1 MNVAPAGVPPRT
13 PPALS
18 PRKRRLRRTVTL
30 LVAALFAGGTVGW
43 VAYLKS
49 RPTQYRPDEL
59 NRDIT
64 SGLERNLPP
73 EAPRPKLTDVTRAAG
88 LVDFRNFTGDRSSQ
102 LPEDVGPGLAWG
114 DFDNDGDDDL
124 LLVSAGGALSIPAE
138 QLQPCALFENFGQG
152 KFRKVEAFPELR
164 IRGMGTAWGDYDGD
178 GFLDLAITGYDSL
191 VLLHNDGGTGMFTR
205 DPRLP
210 DLKGFWSSAA
220 WGDFDND
227 RRLDLYVCNYVQ
239 YVANEAERSQ
249 VSQQIGTAVPYTLN
263 PSSYPPGL
271 NALFHQQADGS
282 FVNVAAKLKV
292 QNPEGRSL
300 GGVWHDFDQDGWLDL
315 YIAND
320 VSDNVLYRNVGGRLE
335 DISHP
340 AWVADYRSAMGL
352 AIGDFD
358 RDGDDD
364 ILVTHWVA
372 QENALY
378 ENLLVNY
385 NARTSATNASAA
397 PDQLAEKKSR
407 FVFVDIADQKGIGQ
421 VALPF
426 VGWGTEFVDLD
437 QDGWLDL
444 LAVNGSTLEADGP
457 PPKQLQSQEAFVFWN
472 QRGQFFHN
480 LAPLNASLSE
490 KHSSRGLACADFDN
504 DGDMDFAIAD
514 LFEGVRL
521 FRNDMA
527 AGHWLKVRLKSKNA
541 NSQANG
547 FGDGSTV
554 IAWVGGAPLRRS
566 VTGVSYLSQSSHTL
580 HWGLGAA
587 TRVDRLEVRW
597 YAGGTNIYEGLDA
610 NTTYECVEGETVP
623 RRVQAGPAAETRNPD
638 SHTQAGTSPANP
650 APADEK
656 QRLLQ
661 FWSLQRAAMNAMK
674 VEKDNPKAI
683 RLFREAIVLNPK
695 HEDSRYYLGLCLAA
709 QRDIDG
715 ALTSLAELQKLNPQS
730 HRAWQQWGVVQATFA
745 KSAADLAAAE
755 AALQRAHSLNPE
767 ETGALLVLGEVAL
780 LRGDTRLAD
789 ERLAAATLTNP
800 KAIGGFFLR
809 GYVAWK
815 RGEEATAKQFLEQ
828 TRTAR
833 GPDWQPKG
841 ATSEGDVKQKQH
853 LESSPLAS
861 FWLEWDGQPD
871 PAPAFAALDRRLT
884 AP

>member
-1 MNVAPAGVPPRT
+1 MNAPPASGPPKN

-18 PRKRRLRRTVTL
+18 PRKRRLRRTITL
-30 LVAALFAGGTVGW
+30 LVAALFTGGIVGW
-43 VAYLKS
+43 VVYLKS
-49 RPTQYRPDEL
+49 RPTQYRPDEQSQ
-59 NRDIT
+59 DIT
-64 SGLERNLPP
+64 SALVRNLPA
-73 EAPRPKLTDVTRAAG
+73 ESPRPKLTDVTREAG
-88 LVDFRNFTGDRSSQ
+88 LAEFRNFTGVRTSQ
-102 LPEDVGPGLAWG
+102 LPEDMGPGLAWG

-124 LLVSAGGALSIPAE
+124 LLVSAGGALNIPAE
-138 QLQPCALFENFGQG
+138 QLQPCALYENLGHG
-152 KFRKVEAFPELR
+152 KFRKAGAFPELR
-164 IRGMGTAWGDYDGD
+164 IHGMGVAWGDYDGD
-178 GFLDLAITGYDSL
+178 GFLDLAITGYDAL
-191 VLLHNDGGTGMFTR
+191 VLLHNDGGTGKFTR

-210 DLKGFWSSAA
+210 DLKGFWSSPA

-239 YVANEAERSQ
+239 YTVNEAERGKL
-249 VSQQIGTAVPYTLN
+249 SQQIGTAVPYTLN
-263 PSSYPPGL
+263 PSSYPGGL
-271 NALFHQQADGS
+271 NALFQQRADGS
-282 FVNVAAKLKV
+282 FVNVAAELKV

-320 VSDNVLYRNVGGRLE
+320 VSDNVLYRNLGGRFE

-364 ILVTHWVA
+364 MHVTHWVA

-378 ENLLVNY
+378 ENLLVNRVALR
-385 NARTSATNASAA
+385 NAGNSSTTNQAA
-397 PDQLAEKKSR
+397 AKKSPV
-407 FVFVDIADQKGIGQ
+407 VFVDIADQKGLGQ
-421 VALPF
+421 IALPF

-437 QDGWLDL
+437 HDGWLDL
-444 LAVNGSTLEADGP
+444 LAVNGSTLEAEGP
-457 PPKQLQSQEAFVFWN
+457 PPKKLQSQETFVFWN

-490 KHSSRGLACADFDN
+490 KHSSRGLACTDFDN

-514 LFEGVRL
+514 LYEGVRL

-527 AGHWLKVRLKSKNA
+527 TGHWLKVRLKSKNA
-541 NSQANG
+541 NSHANG
-547 FGDGSTV
+547 FGDGSTA
-554 IAWVGGAPLRRS
+554 IAWVGNVPLRRS
-566 VTGVSYLSQSSHTL
+566 VTGVSFLSQSSHTL
-580 HWGLGAA
+580 HWGLGST

-597 YAGGTNIYEGLDA
+597 HTGGTNIYEGLEA
-610 NTTYECVEGETVP
+610 NTTYECVEGESVP
-623 RRVQAGPAAETRNPD
+623 RRVAATI
-638 SHTQAGTSPANP
+638 
-650 APADEK
+650 PADEK

-661 FWSLQRAAMNAMK
+661 FWNIQRAAMNAMK

-683 RLFREAIVLNPK
+683 RLFREAIELNPK
-695 HEDSRYYLGLCLAA
+695 HEDSRYYLGLCLAS
-709 QRDIDG
+709 QGDTDS
-715 ALTSLAELQKLNPQS
+715 ALATLAGLQHLNPQS
-730 HRAWQQWGVVQATFA
+730 HRAWQQWGVVRATFA
-745 KSAADLAAAE
+745 KSTADLAAAE

-780 LRGDTRLAD
+780 LRGDTKLAD
-789 ERLAAATLTNP
+789 ERLAAATHTNP

-815 RGEEATAKQFLEQ
+815 RGDDASAKQFLEQ

-841 ATSEGDVKQKQH
+841 TTSEGDVQRKQH
-853 LESSPLAS
+853 AEPSPLARH
-861 FWLEWDGQPD
+861 WEIWDGISE
-871 PAPAFAALDRRLT
+871 PAKTYVSLEDQLQRPR
-884 AP
+884 

>member
-1 MNVAPAGVPPRT
+1 MNVAPAGVPPRNR
-13 PPALS
+13 PALS

-30 LVAALFAGGTVGW
+30 LVATLFAGGIVGW
-43 VAYLKS
+43 VFYLKS

-64 SGLERNLPP
+64 SALERNLPP

-88 LVDFRNFTGDRSSQ
+88 LADFRNFTGDRSSQ

-124 LLVSAGGALSIPAE
+124 LLVSAGGAMNSAAE
-138 QLQPCALFENFGQG
+138 QLQPCALYENLGDG
-152 KFRKVEAFPELR
+152 KFRKVEAFPQLR
-164 IRGMGTAWGDYDGD
+164 IHGMGVAWGDYDGD
-178 GFLDLAITGYDSL
+178 GRLDLAITGYDSL
-191 VLLHNDGGTGMFTR
+191 GLLHNDGGTGKFTR

-210 DLKGFWSSAA
+210 DLKGFWSSPA

-227 RRLDLYVCNYVQ
+227 RRLDLYVGSYVQ
-239 YVANEAERSQ
+239 YVVNEAERDK

-263 PSSYPPGL
+263 PSSYQPGL

-282 FVNVAAKLKV
+282 FVNVAAELKV
-292 QNPEGRSL
+292 QNPDGRSL
-300 GGVWHDFDQDGWLDL
+300 GGVWHDFDQDGWIDL

-320 VSDNVLYRNVGGRLE
+320 VSDNVLYRNVGGRFE

-364 ILVTHWVA
+364 MHVTHWVA

-378 ENLLVNY
+378 ENLLVNR
-385 NARTSATNASAA
+385 NARNNATNSSAA
-397 PDQLAEKKSR
+397 TNQIVRKQSR
-407 FVFVDIADQKGIGQ
+407 LVFVDIADQKGLGQ
-421 VALPF
+421 IALPF

-457 PPKQLQSQEAFVFWN
+457 LPKKLQSQEAFVFWN

-514 LFEGVRL
+514 LYEGVRL

-527 AGHWLKVRLKSKNA
+527 TGHWLKVRLKSKNA
-541 NSQANG
+541 TGQPNG
-547 FGDGSTV
+547 FGDGSTA
-554 IAWVGGAPLRRS
+554 IAWVGDVALRRS

-580 HWGLGAA
+580 HWGLGSA
-587 TRVDRLEVRW
+587 TRVERLEVRW
-597 YAGGTNIYEGLDA
+597 HAGGTNVYEGLDA
-610 NTTYECVEGETVP
+610 SATYECIEGETVP
-623 RRVQAGPAAETRNPD
+623 RRVEVKVAL
-638 SHTQAGTSPANP
+638 
-650 APADEK
+650 DEK
-656 QRLLQ
+656 QRLLH
-661 FWSLQRAAMNAMK
+661 FWNLQRAAMNAMK
-674 VEKDNPKAI
+674 VEKDNSKAI
-683 RLFREAIVLNPK
+683 RLFREAIELNPQ
-695 HEDSRYYLGLCLAA
+695 HEDCRYYLGLCLAA
-709 QRDIDG
+709 QGEIDG
-715 ALTSLAELQKLNPQS
+715 ALASLAELQKLNPQS
-730 HRAWQQWGVVQATFA
+730 HRAWQQWGVVRATFA
-745 KSAADLAAAE
+745 KSSADLAAAE
-755 AALQRAHSLNPE
+755 VALQHAHSLNPE

-789 ERLAAATLTNP
+789 ERLAAATHTNP

-809 GYVAWK
+809 GYLAWK
-815 RGEEATAKQFLEQ
+815 RGDDASAKQFLEQ

-853 LESSPLAS
+853 LESSPLAA
-861 FWLEWDGQPD
+861 FWLEWDGRPD
-871 PAPAFAALDRRLT
+871 PAPSFAALDRRLT
-884 AP
+884 GP

>member
-1 MNVAPAGVPPRT
+1 VSAPPATVPPKN
-13 PPALS
+13 PPTLS
-18 PRKRRLRRTVTL
+18 PRKRRLRRTITL
-30 LVAALFAGGTVGW
+30 LVAALFTGGIIGW
-43 VAYLKS
+43 VVYLKS
-49 RPTQYRPDEL
+49 RPAQYRPDEQSQ
-59 NRDIT
+59 DIT
-64 SGLERNLPP
+64 SALARNLPP
-73 EAPRPKLTDVTRAAG
+73 EAPRPKLTDVTREAG
-88 LVDFRNFTGDRSSQ
+88 LASFRNFIGDRTSQ
-102 LPEDVGPGLAWG
+102 LPEDNGPGLAWG
-114 DFDNDGDDDL
+114 DFDSDGDDDL
-124 LLVSAGGALSIPAE
+124 LLVSAGGALNIPTE
-138 QLQPCALFENFGQG
+138 QLQSCALYENLGDG
-152 KFRKVEAFPELR
+152 KFRNVEAFPQLR
-164 IRGMGTAWGDYDGD
+164 IHGMGSAWGDYDGD
-178 GFLDLAITGYDSL
+178 GLLDLAITGYDAL
-191 VLLHNDGGTGMFTR
+191 VLLHNDGGTGKFTR

-210 DLKGFWSSAA
+210 DLKGFWSSPA

-227 RRLDLYVCNYVQ
+227 RRLDLYVGNYVQ
-239 YVANEAERSQ
+239 YVVNEAERSK

-263 PSSYPPGL
+263 PSSYPGGR
-271 NALFHQQADGS
+271 NALFQQRADGS
-282 FVNVAAKLKV
+282 FANVAAEFKV
-292 QNPEGRSL
+292 ENPEGRSL

-320 VSDNVLYRNVGGRLE
+320 VSDNVLYRNAGGRFE

-364 ILVTHWVA
+364 MHVTHWVA

-378 ENLLVNY
+378 ESLLVNR
-385 NARTSATNASAA
+385 NALRNATNSSATNQAA
-397 PDQLAEKKSR
+397 VKKSPV
-407 FVFVDIADQKGIGQ
+407 VFVDIADQKGLGQ
-421 VALPF
+421 IALPF

-437 QDGWLDL
+437 HDGWLDL

-457 PPKQLQSQEAFVFWN
+457 PPKKLQSQEAFVFWN

-490 KHSSRGLACADFDN
+490 KHSSRGLACADFDA

-514 LFEGVRL
+514 LYEGVRL

-541 NSQANG
+541 NGQANG
-547 FGDGSTV
+547 FGDGSTA
-554 IAWVGGAPLRRS
+554 IAWVGDVPLRRS
-566 VTGVSYLSQSSHTL
+566 VTGVSYLSQGSHTL

-587 TRVDRLEVRW
+587 TRVERLEVRW
-597 YAGGTNIYEGLDA
+597 HAGGTNVYEGLDV

-623 RRVQAGPAAETRNPD
+623 RRVGAAI
-638 SHTQAGTSPANP
+638 
-650 APADEK
+650 PADEK

-661 FWSLQRAAMNAMK
+661 FWNLQRAAMSAMK

-683 RLFREAIVLNPK
+683 RLFREAIGLNPK

-709 QRDIDG
+709 QGDIDG
-715 ALTSLAELQKLNPQS
+715 ALASLAELQQLNPQS
-730 HRAWQQWGVVQATFA
+730 HRAWQQWGVVRATFA
-745 KSAADLAAAE
+745 KSTADLAAAE
-755 AALQRAHSLNPE
+755 AALQRAHALNPE

-780 LRGDTRLAD
+780 LRGDTKLAD
-789 ERLAAATLTNP
+789 DRLAAATQTNP

-809 GYVAWK
+809 GYLAWK
-815 RGEEATAKQFLEQ
+815 RSDDASAKQFLEQ

-853 LESSPLAS
+853 LESSPLAT
-861 FWLEWDGQPD
+861 FWLEWDGRPD
-871 PAPAFAALDRRLT
+871 PAPSFAALDRRLT
-884 AP
+884 GP